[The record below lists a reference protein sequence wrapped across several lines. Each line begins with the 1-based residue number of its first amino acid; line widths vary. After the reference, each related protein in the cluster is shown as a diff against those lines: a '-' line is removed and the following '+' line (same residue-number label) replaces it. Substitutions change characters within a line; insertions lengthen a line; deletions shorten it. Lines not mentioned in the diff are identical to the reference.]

1 METQLFDRDR
11 LLFRAY
17 PGEPVYS
24 LLPEGALD
32 AAELRAAVEEELRR
46 LRPAAVEDTGY
57 QHRDLDVL
65 GEPVRVDVRNPAN
78 RELIRAS
85 DLQAALREAA
95 GPLQAVRVAKLEPAQ
110 YRLATL
116 LQQAEDGI
124 PAAQLQER
132 LREHI
137 ARLAKAIGSEEL
149 RASLQREASD
159 AEDPRAVF
167 ALVSAL
173 RDAGLAEEAD
183 GVVRATPKLRRIRL

>member
-1 METQLFDRDR
+1 METQLFDNDR

-17 PGEPVYS
+17 PGEPVYA
-24 LLPEGALD
+24 LLSEGELD
-32 AAELRAAVEEELRR
+32 AAALRAVVEEELRR
-46 LRPAAVEDTGY
+46 LRPSAVADTGY

-85 DLQAALREAA
+85 DLEAALRETA
-95 GPLQAVRVAKLEPAQ
+95 GPLQAVRVAKLEPPQ

-116 LQQAEDGI
+116 LQRAEDGI
-124 PAAQLQER
+124 PAAELQER
-132 LREHI
+132 LRQHI
-137 ARLAKAIGSEEL
+137 AGLAEVLGNDD
-149 RASLQREASD
+149 LQREASA

-173 RDAGLAEEAD
+173 RDAGLAEEAE
-183 GVVRATPKLRRIRL
+183 GVVRATTRLRRIRL